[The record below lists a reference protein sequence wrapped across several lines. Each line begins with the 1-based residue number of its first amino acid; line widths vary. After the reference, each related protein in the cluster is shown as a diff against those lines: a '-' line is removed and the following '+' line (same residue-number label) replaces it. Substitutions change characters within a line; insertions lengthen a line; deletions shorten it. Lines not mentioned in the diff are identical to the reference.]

1 MPRKTVASEAKE
13 FLRILNRR
21 FVGCDGGPTTVGA
34 FTIDSM
40 KPGTTRLYQVCQ
52 VTNENGGVKVFSP
65 WMTASEFFMFARGM
79 YETLD
84 LVHFGGWRYL

>member
-1 MPRKTVASEAKE
+1 MSRKSVSSEAKE
-13 FLRILNRR
+13 YLRIINQR
-21 FVGCDGGPTTVGA
+21 FFGCDGGPTTVGA
-34 FTIDSM
+34 FVTDSM

-52 VTNENGGVKVFSP
+52 VTNNGGGVKVVSS